1 MVTRCGLAQLNPN
14 LRICSEPGKLLG
26 LILLFPIGEVM
37 SFLMTNALAQ
47 SAATTPVSP
56 QGGGLSQILILL
68 GFVVIFYLLLWRP
81 QAKRAKE
88 HRQLMANLVLGD
100 EVTTTG
106 GIVGKV
112 TRLEGDLISLKVAE
126 NVEIHLQK
134 AAVSSVLPKGT
145 IKS

>member
-1 MVTRCGLAQLNPN
+1 
-14 LRICSEPGKLLG
+14 
-26 LILLFPIGEVM
+26 
-37 SFLMTNALAQ
+37 MTDALAQ
-47 SAATTPVSP
+47 SAASPVSP
-56 QGGGLSQILILL
+56 QASGYSQILILL

-88 HRQLMANLVLGD
+88 HRQLMASLAIGD

-106 GIVGKV
+106 GIVGKI
-112 TRLEGDLISLKVAE
+112 TRLEGDLVSLKVAE
-126 NVEIHLQK
+126 NVEIHFQK

>member
-1 MVTRCGLAQLNPN
+1 
-14 LRICSEPGKLLG
+14 
-26 LILLFPIGEVM
+26 M
-37 SFLMTNALAQ
+37 SFFITDVLAQ
-47 SAATTPVSP
+47 SATTSLSP
-56 QGGGLSQILILL
+56 QGNGYSQILILL

-88 HRQLMANLVLGD
+88 HRQLMASLAIGD

-112 TRLEGDLISLKVAE
+112 TRLNNELISLKVAE
-126 NVEIHLQK
+126 NVEINLQK

>member
-1 MVTRCGLAQLNPN
+1 MHFFITDG
-14 LRICSEPGKLLG
+14 
-26 LILLFPIGEVM
+26 F
-37 SFLMTNALAQ
+37 AQ
-47 SAATTPVSP
+47 STTTSAITP
-56 QGGGLSQILILL
+56 QSSGLSQILILL

-88 HRQLMANLVLGD
+88 HRQLMANLAIGD

-106 GIVGKV
+106 GIEGKV
-112 TRLEGDLISLKVAE
+112 IRLNGDLITLKIAE
-126 NVEIHLQK
+126 NVEINLQK

>member
-1 MVTRCGLAQLNPN
+1 M
-14 LRICSEPGKLLG
+14 RIRSEPGKLLG
-26 LILLFPIGEVM
+26 LISLIFDQEKSM
-37 SFLMTNALAQ
+37 SFFITDVLAQ
-47 SAATTPVSP
+47 SATTSVSP
-56 QGGGLSQILILL
+56 QGNGYSQILILL

-88 HRQLMANLVLGD
+88 HRQLMASLAIGD

-106 GIVGKV
+106 GIIGKV
-112 TRLEGDLISLKVAE
+112 TRLEGDLVSLKVAE

>member
-1 MVTRCGLAQLNPN
+1 MN
-14 LRICSEPGKLLG
+14 
-26 LILLFPIGEVM
+26 
-37 SFLMTNALAQ
+37 FLMTDALAQ
-47 SAATTPVSP
+47 STTNPISP
-56 QGGGLSQILILL
+56 QAGGFSQILILL

-88 HRQLMANLVLGD
+88 HRQLMASLAIGD

-106 GIVGKV
+106 GIMGKV
-112 TRLEGDLISLKVAE
+112 TRLEGDLISLKIAE

>member
-1 MVTRCGLAQLNPN
+1 MHKICEYAANQVNCLASSLIFDQEKSMSFFITDVLAQP
-14 LRICSEPGKLLG
+14 
-26 LILLFPIGEVM
+26 
-37 SFLMTNALAQ
+37 
-47 SAATTPVSP
+47 ATTSLSS
-56 QGGGLSQILILL
+56 QGNGYSQILILL

-88 HRQLMANLVLGD
+88 HRQLMASLAIGD

-106 GIVGKV
+106 GIVGKI
-112 TRLEGDLISLKVAE
+112 TRLEGDLVSLKVAE

>member
-1 MVTRCGLAQLNPN
+1 
-14 LRICSEPGKLLG
+14 
-26 LILLFPIGEVM
+26 M
-37 SFLMTNALAQ
+37 SFFITNVFAQ
-47 SAATTPVSP
+47 SAATATTPQSS
-56 QGGGLSQILILL
+56 GFSQILILL

-88 HRQLMANLVLGD
+88 HRQLMANLAIGD

-112 TRLEGDLISLKVAE
+112 TRLNNDLISLKIAE
-126 NVEIHLQK
+126 NVEINLQK

-145 IKS
+145 LKN

>member
-1 MVTRCGLAQLNPN
+1 MRFFITDV
-14 LRICSEPGKLLG
+14 
-26 LILLFPIGEVM
+26 
-37 SFLMTNALAQ
+37 LAQ
-47 SAATTPVSP
+47 SATPAATP
-56 QGGGLSQILILL
+56 QSSGFSQILILL

-88 HRQLMANLVLGD
+88 HRQLMANLAVGD

-112 TRLEGDLISLKVAE
+112 MRLNGDLITLNIAE
-126 NVEIHLQK
+126 NVEINLQK

-145 IKS
+145 LKN

>member
-1 MVTRCGLAQLNPN
+1 
-14 LRICSEPGKLLG
+14 
-26 LILLFPIGEVM
+26 M
-37 SFLMTNALAQ
+37 SFFITDVLAQ
-47 SAATTPVSP
+47 SAATSASP
-56 QGGGLSQILILL
+56 QANGYSQILILL

-88 HRQLMANLVLGD
+88 HRQLMASLAIGD

-112 TRLEGDLISLKVAE
+112 TRLKDDLISLKIAE
-126 NVEIHLQK
+126 NVEINLQK

>member
-1 MVTRCGLAQLNPN
+1 
-14 LRICSEPGKLLG
+14 
-26 LILLFPIGEVM
+26 M
-37 SFLMTNALAQ
+37 SFFITDVLAQ
-47 SAATTPVSP
+47 STATSVSP
-56 QGGGLSQILILL
+56 QANGYSQILILL

-88 HRQLMANLVLGD
+88 HRQLMASLAVGD

-106 GIVGKV
+106 GIVGKIA
-112 TRLEGDLISLKVAE
+112 RLNDDLLSLKVAE
-126 NVEIHLQK
+126 NVEINIQK